1 MTGVNLNLNLS
12 LQYQYFNY
20 FNGEQKFNI
29 KEKLIKE
36 YPLTKKIE
44 YSFECY
50 EVIERRYVIFYDKKI
65 NKANI
70 ESLLDVFDD
79 NFNDNTKGIFTE
91 KKTLIIVGF
100 TDEWFDKKD
109 LLFFN
114 GVDTFIVYY
123 LINEKNNEIYF
134 NDQRVFFFSID

>member
-1 MTGVNLNLNLS
+1 MTGVNLNLS

-20 FNGEQKFNI
+20 FNGEQKINI

-50 EVIERRYVIFYDKKI
+50 EVIDRRYVIFYDKKI

-70 ESLLDVFDD
+70 ESLLDV
-79 NFNDNTKGIFTE
+79 FNDNTKGIFTE

-114 GVDTFIVYY
+114 GVDTLIVYY
-123 LINEKNNEIYF
+123 LINEKNNQKI
-134 NDQRVFFFSID
+134 